1 MNETKRN
8 ERESYETPVVQDIK
22 PVTVTCGQGD
32 SPLEQLDNN
41 PNPDIS

>member
-22 PVTVTCGQGD
+22 PVTVTCVGNSVD
-32 SPLEQLDNN
+32 P
-41 PNPDIS
+41 PDPEY

>member
-8 ERESYETPVVQDIK
+8 ERESYETPVVLDIK

-32 SPLEQLDNN
+32 SQQQLNTTD
-41 PNPDIS
+41 PDLS